1 MPKCCAYGI
10 PNDPQGNVVRWTL
23 CWDDEKPCPQLAA
36 FRNMGSWPVSDCASC
51 LPPQDKPQPK
61 LRCCTYAI
69 ANDPAGRVVRW
80 QICLPAKARCPR
92 IDGLRSVG
100 SRLVTSC
107 KDCCGVATKNFPI
120 KPALLKKLKASAPA
134 AKKARR
140 ATKRR

>member
-1 MPKCCAYGI
+1 
-10 PNDPQGNVVRWTL
+10 
-23 CWDDEKPCPQLAA
+23 LA
-36 FRNMGSWPVSDCASC
+36 D
-51 LPPQDKPQPK
+51 L
-61 LRCCTYAI
+61 
-69 ANDPAGRVVRW
+69 PAGEGQVSKDRW
-80 QICLPAKARCPR
+80 PQ
-92 IDGLRSVG
+92 SVG